1 MNGNEHEQVTKQVA
15 IQRLRAAGHYDVA
28 KELDAWRDANGNNW
42 GWDGWIR
49 GAHPHV
55 ISVIWP

>member
-1 MNGNEHEQVTKQVA
+1 MYPGPNSITKDEAVW
-15 IQRLRAAGHYDVA
+15 RLRAARFTQEAD
-28 KELDAWRDANGNNW
+28 ELEAWHDGNNW

-55 ISVIWP
+55 VATIWP